1 MTPYPASDLAEVAQP
16 AWLARFT
23 TRHYPH
29 PVASGRTERNRTEVR
44 KPLDAST
51 PTLGEADGVLAGCGH
66 AGDHRPAAPARP
78 GGADEVAVQGTLS
91 APPFG
96 AVLRTPRGVTMPAN
110 PASRKP
116 GRAFPRC
123 RVLGGARRPDAWAAL
138 GDATGGGNTDSVAGR
153 TEPGY
158 GVSVISLRYVSAP
171 ALVKLL
177 DSFAIRPGQVRA
189 DPTRNLLLIQGTGPE
204 RRNTMETALSFDV
217 DWIRGQSVGIF
228 PVQYSSPGPI
238 IAELEKILDA
248 GDGEEDN
255 AIHVP

>member
-1 MTPYPASDLAEVAQP
+1 V
-16 AWLARFT
+16 
-23 TRHYPH
+23 
-29 PVASGRTERNRTEVR
+29 
-44 KPLDAST
+44 
-51 PTLGEADGVLAGCGH
+51 
-66 AGDHRPAAPARP
+66 
-78 GGADEVAVQGTLS
+78 
-91 APPFG
+91 
-96 AVLRTPRGVTMPAN
+96 
-110 PASRKP
+110 
-116 GRAFPRC
+116 
-123 RVLGGARRPDAWAAL
+123 AL

-177 DSFAIRPGQVRA
+177 DSVAIRPGQVRA

-204 RRNTMETALSFDV
+204 RRNTMKTALSFDV

-248 GDGEEDN
+248 GGGEEDN